1 MRIWD
6 QGQPGD
12 LAGTGRGK
20 GIESN
25 REAAEEVHGLEGVG
39 TKHGFWGG
47 SASPAVAASACM
59 LASSLEPAF
68 QGPGTGEAAGPQRLC
83 YGKVV
88 SFPTQLFCLSGGSPF
103 TSETHQDITKE
114 N

>member
-12 LAGTGRGK
+12 PAGTGRGK

-25 REAAEEVHGLEGVG
+25 HEAAEEVHGLEGVG

-47 SASPAVAASACM
+47 AASACM
-59 LASSLEPAF
+59 LTSSLEPAF
-68 QGPGTGEAAGPQRLC
+68 QGPGTAKAAGPQRLC

-88 SFPTQLFCLSGGSPF
+88 SFPMQLFCLSRGSSS